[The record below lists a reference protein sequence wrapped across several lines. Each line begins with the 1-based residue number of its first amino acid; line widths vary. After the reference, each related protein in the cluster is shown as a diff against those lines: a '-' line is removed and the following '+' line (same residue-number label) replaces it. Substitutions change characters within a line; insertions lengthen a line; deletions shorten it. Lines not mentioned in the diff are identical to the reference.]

1 MDGSSVAA
9 SVIAV
14 IQITQSVGLFLRDL
28 YRDIRDARTEI
39 ERLYDSVVSLESIAK
54 GLDDL
59 LKRRGVE
66 MMNKSVLEDPQGPL
80 KKALSEVKAVK
91 EKLDVQVVNSRFEKI
106 ALSVKESVKRSLKWP
121 FKKEEVLDIVARL
134 DNHRSILLLDVDIDT
149 L

>member
-1 MDGSSVAA
+1 MDGISVAA

-39 ERLYDSVVSLESIAK
+39 EQLYDSVVSLEIIAK

-66 MMNKSVLEDPQGPL
+66 MMNKSLLEDPQGPL

-91 EKLDVQVVNSRFEKI
+91 EKLDAQVVNSRFEKI

-134 DNHRSILLLDVDIDT
+134 DNRRSNLLLDVDINT

>member
-1 MDGSSVAA
+1 MDGLSAAA

-14 IQITQSVGLFLRDL
+14 IQITQSVRLFLRGL

-39 ERLYDSVVSLESIAK
+39 ERLYDSVVSLEIIAK

-59 LKRRGVE
+59 LKRQGVE
-66 MMNKSVLEDPQGPL
+66 MMNKSLLEDQQGPL

-91 EKLDVQVVNSRFEKI
+91 EKLDVQVVNSRFKKM
-106 ALSVKESVKRSLKWP
+106 ALSVKDSVKRSLKWP
-121 FKKEEVLDIVARL
+121 FNKEEVLDIVARL
-134 DNHRSILLLDVDIDT
+134 DNHRSNLLLDVDINT